1 MTVKVDTWKCALES
15 YSNLY
20 VIMRCKTN
28 LVEFWIAAVEL
39 GQAKI
44 GNVPVKLQPIVKMT
58 CNNFAALKKM
68 K

>member
-1 MTVKVDTWKCALES
+1 MHETKS
-15 YSNLY
+15 
-20 VIMRCKTN
+20 
-28 LVEFWIAAVEL
+28 VEFWIAAVEL

-58 CNNFAALKKM
+58 CNNFKVLLKTKSV